1 MSMETY
7 VLSDRRLA
15 SVEAW
20 QEAIDLAGLPLRM
33 SQATPFS
40 ELQGALPVVLE
51 RRPTAFECDHCD
63 AKELMAELSEVAFDR
78 PWTFAL
84 AFRWGADVY
93 AGASAYAAAAAYA
106 LATDGVILDCEEAK
120 LISPERAIEISRELA
135 QSEALIHEAV
145 RRVMELYQN
154 KSQP

>member
-20 QEAIDLAGLPLRM
+20 QEAVDLAGLPLRM

-40 ELQGALPVVLE
+40 ELQGALPVVLK
-51 RRPTAFECDHCD
+51 RRATAFECDHCD

-93 AGASAYAAAAAYA
+93 AGASAYAASWLVTAAIDAA
-106 LATDGVILDCEEAK
+106 VASASCA
-120 LISPERAIEISRELA
+120 SCSFRAASR
-135 QSEALIHEAV
+135 
-145 RRVMELYQN
+145 
-154 KSQP
+154 